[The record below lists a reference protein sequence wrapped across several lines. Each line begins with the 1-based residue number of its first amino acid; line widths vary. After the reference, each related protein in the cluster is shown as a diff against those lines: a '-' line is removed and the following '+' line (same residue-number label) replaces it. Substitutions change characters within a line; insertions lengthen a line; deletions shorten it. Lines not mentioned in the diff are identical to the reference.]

1 MNSLEKKDLNEIDT
15 KFIFEVS
22 KKDNKQVKLMEEMLI
37 DQKLKEREREDE
49 NKT

>member
-22 KKDNKQVKLMEEMLI
+22 KKDSKHVKLMEEMLI
-37 DQKLKEREREDE
+37 DQKLKEREKDDE